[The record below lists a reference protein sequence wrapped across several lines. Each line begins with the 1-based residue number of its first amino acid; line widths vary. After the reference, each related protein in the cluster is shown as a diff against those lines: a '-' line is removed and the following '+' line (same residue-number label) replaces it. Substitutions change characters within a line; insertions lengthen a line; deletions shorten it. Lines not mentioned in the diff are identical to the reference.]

1 MGKTIK
7 RRALLIVNPHA
18 RNGRGYS
25 ADIRSALERGGL
37 QLIER
42 NPQDGETI
50 SDVILRERDC
60 DLVIVGG
67 GDGSLNAAAKGLM
80 ETGLPLAILPLGT
93 ANDFARTVGIPADPV
108 EAARRIASYE
118 ARAIDLGEVNG
129 HLYFNVASIGFS
141 AELAQQLSS
150 AAKKKWGKLG
160 YAIVAARIL
169 MRSELFTAYLEHD
182 GMTEKIRTLQV
193 SVGNGK
199 FYGGG
204 MAVEKDATVDDGKL
218 DFYSLEV
225 DHWWK
230 LLRLLPSLRRG
241 THSKWDDV
249 RAFPTTEVIVRTKKP
264 RAVNTDGELSTW
276 TPAHFRLLR
285 NAIKVY
291 MPDPATRP

>member
-1 MGKTIK
+1 MGKTAK
-7 RRALLIVNPHA
+7 RRALLIVNPNA
-18 RNGRGYS
+18 RNGRGYGTE
-25 ADIRSALERGGL
+25 IRSALERSGL
-37 QLIER
+37 QLIEK
-42 NPQDGETI
+42 NPLDGETI
-50 SDVILRERDC
+50 SDVIFRERDC

-93 ANDFARTVGIPADPV
+93 ANDFARTIGIPADPL
-108 EAARRIASYE
+108 EAARRLLSYE
-118 ARAIDLGEVNG
+118 VQPIDLGEVNG

-150 AAKKKWGKLG
+150 AAKKKWGKFG

-249 RAFPTTEVIVRTKKP
+249 RAFPTTEVIIRTKKP

-285 NAIKVY
+285 KAINVY
-291 MPDPATRP
+291 MPDPAQRR

>member
-1 MGKTIK
+1 MGNTTK

-18 RNGRGYS
+18 RNGKGYS
-25 ADIRSALERGGL
+25 ADIHAVLERGGL

-42 NPQDGETI
+42 TPQGDETI
-50 SDVILRERDC
+50 SDVIVRERDC

-80 ETGLPLAILPLGT
+80 ETELPLAILPLGT
-93 ANDFARTVGIPADPV
+93 ANDFARTIGIPTDPL
-108 EAARRIASYE
+108 EAARHLASYDVHP
-118 ARAIDLGEVNG
+118 IDLGEVNG

-204 MAVEKDATVDDGKL
+204 MAVEKDAAVDDGKL

-285 NAIKVY
+285 KAINVC
-291 MPDPATRP
+291 MPDPTSRF